1 MIEHRLQLVTPPTF
15 WALSDSDF
23 EAHSRAM
30 GQPVEQLSPYVQA
43 ATNHLEVVSNR
54 RFASQTWRMYLD
66 FFPDTG
72 AITIPYSPLV
82 SVAYIRYTDS
92 SGVQRTFPSTE
103 YGVSTARTP
112 GQIILEYQ
120 KDWPT
125 ETLRHTDPIEIEFT
139 CGWPDQA
146 SVPTPIRQAIRMLAS
161 HFYEHREAV
170 VVGTAAAVDEAEL
183 PLAASALIAPWRVF
197 I

>member
-1 MIEHRLQLVTPPTF
+1 
-15 WALSDSDF
+15 
-23 EAHSRAM
+23 
-30 GQPVEQLSPYVQA
+30 
-43 ATNHLEVVSNR
+43 
-54 RFASQTWRMYLD
+54 MYLD
-66 FFPDTG
+66 YFPDTG
-72 AITIPYSPLV
+72 VITIPYSPLV
-82 SVAYIRYTDS
+82 SVAYVKYTDS
-92 SGVQRTFPSTE
+92 IGVQHTFASSN

-112 GQIILEYQ
+112 GQIVLEYQ

-125 ETLRHTDPIEIEFT
+125 ETLRNTDPIEIEFT
-139 CGWPDQA
+139 CGWANQA
-146 SVPTPIRQAIRMLAS
+146 SVPTAIRQAIRMLAS

>member
-43 ATNHLEVVSNR
+43 AINHLEVVSNR
-54 RFASQTWRMYLD
+54 RFATQTWRMYLD
-66 FFPDTG
+66 YFPDTG
-72 AITIPYSPLV
+72 VITIPYSPLV
-82 SVAYIRYTDS
+82 SVAYVKYTDS
-92 SGVQRTFPSTE
+92 ISVQHTFSSSN

-112 GQIILEYQ
+112 GQIVLEYQ

-125 ETLRHTDPIEIEFT
+125 ETLRNTDPIEIEFT
-139 CGWPDQA
+139 CGWPNQA
-146 SVPTPIRQAIRMLAS
+146 SVPTAIRQAIRMLAS